1 MNDIIFANARLLDGR
16 TEEGRPDHHV
26 RVSNGRIQEISDRPI
41 HSSTAL
47 TIDLKGRTLMPGLID
62 CHVHVCAAMTNLVHN
77 GQLPDALVALHAAK
91 IMEGMLHRGF
101 TTVRDAGGA
110 TYALVEAQEKGLIA
124 GPRLVI
130 GGKAL
135 SQTGGHADFRGRYDT
150 TPATVQVERLGALG
164 RLCDGI
170 AECRAAARDEIRKG
184 ADYIKIM
191 GNGGVS
197 SPTDKI
203 EYLGFAEDEIS
214 AIVEE
219 ARKAHTYVAAHL
231 YTDESIER
239 AVRLGVRSIEHANL
253 IEPETARLMKSKGAY
268 ACPTMVIFWANKTEG
283 PAVGIPDHAIAKVEH
298 VLFKGKEALEI
309 LATAGVPMAF
319 GTDLMGVMHRHQSH
333 EFLLRAEVLPAIE
346 VIRSATVVAAEL
358 LGLEGKIGILE
369 TGARADLIVID
380 GDPVSD
386 LRLLTEQGRHMP
398 IIMQGGRFV
407 KNVAMN

>member
-1 MNDIIFANARLLDGR
+1 MADIIFANARLLDGR
-16 TEEGRPDHHV
+16 TEDGLPDHHL
-26 RVSNGRIQEISDRPI
+26 RVSGDRLAEISDRPI
-41 HSSTAL
+41 KSQSAR

-62 CHVHVCAAMTNLVHN
+62 CHVHVCAAMTNLGLN
-77 GQLPDALVALHAAK
+77 GLMPDALVALHAAK
-91 IMEGMLHRGF
+91 IMQGMLHRGF

-110 TYALVEAQEKGLIA
+110 TYALVEAQKSGLIA

-150 TPATVQVERLGALG
+150 TPAHVQADRLGALG
-164 RLCDGI
+164 RICDGI
-170 AECRAAARDEIRKG
+170 AECRQAARDEIRKG

-191 GNGGVS
+191 ANGGVS
-197 SPTDKI
+197 SPTDRI
-203 EYLGFAEDEIS
+203 EFLGFAEDEIA

-219 ARKAHTYVAAHL
+219 AEKAHTYVAAHL

-239 AVRLGVRSIEHANL
+239 AVRLGVRSIEHASL
-253 IEPETARLMKSKGAY
+253 IEPQTARLMKEKGAY

-283 PAVGIPDHAIAKVEH
+283 REVGIPDHAIAKVET
-298 VLFKGKEALEI
+298 VLARGKEALDI
-309 LATAGVPMAF
+309 LAAAGVPMAF

-358 LGLEGKIGILE
+358 LEMEGEIGILE
-369 TGARADLIVID
+369 PGARADLIVVD
-380 GDPVSD
+380 GDPVGD

-398 IIMQGGRFV
+398 FIMQDGEFV
-407 KNVAMN
+407 KQDE